1 MAAKEGIVI
10 SYLPFTNN
18 SLLFSNTNY
27 DQLLY
32 LNWILLSFEL
42 ASRLKFN
49 LEKNK
54 SIQQAEWTI

>member
-18 SLLFSNTNY
+18 SLLFSSTNY
-27 DQLLY
+27 DQLWY

>member
-1 MAAKEGIVI
+1 MTAKEGIVI

-18 SLLFSNTNY
+18 SLLFSNTNH